1 MKKLTVVGFSLSGLW
16 ILGAFFLA
24 IVLWDT
30 SKDMSLN
37 EWGDF
42 LAGSVAPL
50 ALLWLVI
57 GYFQQGE
64 ELRFNTETLR
74 LQQEE
79 LR

>member
-37 EWGDF
+37 EW
-42 LAGSVAPL
+42 
-50 ALLWLVI
+50 W
-57 GYFQQGE
+57 
-64 ELRFNTETLR
+64 
-74 LQQEE
+74 
-79 LR
+79 